1 MARPVRAAGGSGS
14 KMTVSRVVVCALS
27 ELADG
32 AAREFEFQTSEGLRE
47 GFVVRRGECLVAYRN
62 VCPHLGNPLNWKPD
76 AFLTRARDQIMC
88 SVHGAVFEIETGL
101 CVGGACLG
109 RSLTAIPVEVV
120 DAQVIVDPGGG

>member
-1 MARPVRAAGGSGS
+1 MTGPVRAAEESVR
-14 KMTVSRVVVCALS
+14 KMTVSKVVVCALS
-27 ELADG
+27 ELVDG
-32 AAREFEFQTSEGLRE
+32 GARGFEFQTSEGLRE

-109 RSLTAIPVEVV
+109 RSLTAIPVELMGAQVVV
-120 DAQVIVDPGGG
+120 DPTGG